1 MRRRGTNTAMD
12 INSIIKP
19 QLVVKKDVCNT
30 NIRRMVKK
38 AEKYHVHFRPHFKTH
53 QSVEI
58 GELYRQEGVT
68 GITVSSVEMAH
79 FFAENAWK
87 DITIAFPVNLREIQA
102 INELNSAIKLNLLV
116 ESAESIRYL
125 DEYLAN
131 PVSVFIK
138 IDTGY
143 HRAGIESSN
152 TFELERVL
160 KAAADSSKLHIKGLL
175 AHDGHTYHAGSKEE
189 ILAIQSDSLRKLAE
203 LKNLVLKYSSEAVI
217 SVGDTPSCS
226 LSENFEGADEIRPG
240 NFVFYDLQQKSI
252 GSCSLEDIS
261 LAVFCPVVSVHK
273 QEHKIIIYGG
283 AVHLSKQ
290 SLKEHVVENGT
301 EYERI
306 SYGQIVR
313 INAKGWGDM
322 IPDTYVSSVSQE
334 HGIVHCGDEKFLSS
348 VKPGDLM
355 AVIPVHSCLAVNLLS
370 DMYFI

>member
-1 MRRRGTNTAMD
+1 M
-12 INSIIKP
+12 NSIIRP
-19 QLVVKKDVCNT
+19 QLVVDKETCKK

-38 AEKYHVHFRPHFKTH
+38 AERHHVHFRPHFKTH
-53 QSVEI
+53 QSLEI
-58 GELYRQEGVT
+58 GELFRQEGVT
-68 GITVSSVEMAH
+68 DITVSSVKMAH
-79 FFAENAWK
+79 FFADKAWK

-102 INELNSAIKLNLLV
+102 INELNASIQLNLLV

-125 DEYLAN
+125 DEHLAD
-131 PVSVFIK
+131 PVSVFVK

-152 TFELERVL
+152 TIELERVL
-160 KAAADSSKLHIKGLL
+160 KAAADSSKTHIKGLL

-189 ILAIQSDSLRKLAE
+189 ILAIQSDSLRQLAE
-203 LKNLVLKYSSEAVI
+203 LKSLVLKYSSEAVI

-252 GSCSLEDIS
+252 GSCLLEDIS
-261 LAVFCPVVSVHK
+261 LVVFCPVVSVHK
-273 QEHKIIIYGG
+273 QKQKIIIYGG

-313 INAKGWGDM
+313 INDKGWGDM
-322 IPDTYVSSVSQE
+322 ISNTYVSSVSQE
-334 HGIVHCGDEKFLSS
+334 HGIVHCGDEEFLSS

-355 AVIPVHSCLAVNLLS
+355 GIIPVHSCLAVNLLS
-370 DMYFI
+370 DICFI